1 MGELMFNTFQAWKNS
16 SAEQAAPQP
25 EQIKA
30 VLRGIM
36 DTKYSNVDKPVVI
49 DKARNWAEASTIAVL
64 KDLLPYKPK
73 IIATVRNI
81 DDCAASFVRVAKPN
95 NVEDFLRNDGLIG
108 HLKESYTVLHSGFQ
122 YDKSCFLFV
131 EYEDM
136 LADPRKQMA
145 RIHEFPRPA
154 RV

>member
-1 MGELMFNTFQAWKNS
+1 
-16 SAEQAAPQP
+16 
-25 EQIKA
+25 
-30 VLRGIM
+30 LR
-36 DTKYSNVDKPVVI
+36 
-49 DKARNWAEASTIAVL
+49 VL

-122 YDKSCFLFV
+122 YDKDVLPVRRVRGHDGRCAQ
-131 EYEDM
+131 
-136 LADPRKQMA
+136 ADGTYS
-145 RIHEFPRPA
+145 RISRT
-154 RV
+154 